1 MTPTGQPV
9 TDTRTETLVA
19 ASFLSI
25 EGETRVHRFVRS
37 LDTQSCDRTL
47 LDRVAEQMG
56 WLPGASRALI
66 ETALARARRALD
78 AGDRL
83 GLAVLTIGSES
94 YPDLLGHI
102 IDPPIVLWVKGSVAV
117 LQEPQVAVVG
127 ARAASPSGLMA
138 ARQLGHDLA
147 SAGLTVV
154 SGMARGVDGAAH
166 AGALDGA
173 GHTVAVLGCGA
184 DVVYPAEHAGLAQ
197 RIAETG
203 AIVTELAPGA
213 PPLRHHF
220 PLRNRIISGLARAVV
235 VIEASQKSGS
245 LITAKAA
252 LEQGRDV
259 LAVPGAI
266 LAGRSRGC
274 HALIRDGA
282 RLVDSADDILE
293 EIGWTRAARPA
304 GESNKSLQMSELE
317 ETMAAGESYTV
328 DDLAS
333 RTGRPAHELLAE
345 LGELE
350 LAGRVSRI
358 AGGAFVKA

>member
-1 MTPTGQPV
+1 
-9 TDTRTETLVA
+9 
-19 ASFLSI
+19 
-25 EGETRVHRFVRS
+25 
-37 LDTQSCDRTL
+37 
-47 LDRVAEQMG
+47 MG

-184 DVVYPAEHAGLAQ
+184 DVVYPAEHAGLAR

-245 LITAKAA
+245 LITARAA

-259 LAVPGAI
+259 LAVPGTI
-266 LAGRSRGC
+266 IAGRSSGC

-282 RLVDSADDILE
+282 RLVDSAKDILE
-293 EIGWTRAARPA
+293 EIGWTPAARPPD
-304 GESNKSLQMSELE
+304 ESNKSLQISELE